1 MSEAIRFSHVYF
13 SYEQNKD
20 VVEASKCTI
29 NDVSFTINKGEYV
42 ALIGHNGSGK
52 STIAKIIVG
61 ILEAFTDGNENDG
74 VYIDGIKMTEN
85 NYQSLQKKIGMV
97 FQNPD
102 NQFIGSTVQDDIAFS
117 LENVAMPYD
126 QMKVL
131 VEEYS
136 KKVGMYEY
144 LSREPSSLSGGQKQ
158 RVAIAG
164 TLVRHPEILVLD
176 EATSMLDPQGRN
188 DIRTLIRNM
197 KKENPDLTI
206 ISITHDIEEAY
217 QSDHV
222 IVINKGKVVKE
233 GTPDDVFSDE
243 VLMKKIDLTI
253 PFYKQL
259 KNELEKYG
267 IDINGVDNI
276 DNIDELVDRLC
287 R

>member
-188 DIRTLIRNM
+188 DIRSLIRNM

-276 DNIDELVDRLC
+276 DELVDRLC

>member
-85 NYQSLQKKIGMV
+85 NYLSLQKKIGMV

-276 DNIDELVDRLC
+276 DELVDRLC

>member
-188 DIRTLIRNM
+188 DIRTLIINM

-217 QSDHV
+217 QSDRV

-276 DNIDELVDRLC
+276 DELVDRLC

>member
-217 QSDHV
+217 QSDRV

-233 GTPDDVFSDE
+233 ETPDDVFSDE

-276 DNIDELVDRLC
+276 DELVDRLC

>member
-158 RVAIAG
+158 RVAIAV

-276 DNIDELVDRLC
+276 DELVDRLC

>member
-217 QSDHV
+217 QSDRV

-233 GTPDDVFSDE
+233 GTADDVFSDE

-276 DNIDELVDRLC
+276 DELVDRLC

>member
-29 NDVSFTINKGEYV
+29 NDVSFTINKGEYA

-117 LENVAMPYD
+117 LENVAVPYD

-217 QSDHV
+217 QSDRV

-267 IDINGVDNI
+267 VDINGV

>member
-188 DIRTLIRNM
+188 DISTLIRNM
-197 KKENPDLTI
+197 KK
-206 ISITHDIEEAY
+206 
-217 QSDHV
+217 
-222 IVINKGKVVKE
+222 
-233 GTPDDVFSDE
+233 
-243 VLMKKIDLTI
+243 
-253 PFYKQL
+253 
-259 KNELEKYG
+259 
-267 IDINGVDNI
+267 
-276 DNIDELVDRLC
+276 
-287 R
+287 

>member
-217 QSDHV
+217 QSDRI

-233 GTPDDVFSDE
+233 GNPDDVFSDE

-276 DNIDELVDRLC
+276 DELVDRLC

>member
-259 KNELEKYG
+259 KNELKKYG

-276 DNIDELVDRLC
+276 DELVDRLC

>member
-61 ILEAFTDGNENDG
+61 ILEAFNDGNENDG

-217 QSDHV
+217 QSDRV

-233 GTPDDVFSDE
+233 GNPDDVFSDE

-276 DNIDELVDRLC
+276 DELVDRLC

>member
-176 EATSMLDPQGRN
+176 EATSMLDPQRRN

-217 QSDHV
+217 QSDRV

-276 DNIDELVDRLC
+276 DELVDRLC

>member
-158 RVAIAG
+158 RVAISG

-197 KKENPDLTI
+197 KKENHDLTI

-217 QSDHV
+217 QSDRV

-276 DNIDELVDRLC
+276 DELVDRLC

>member
-102 NQFIGSTVQDDIAFS
+102 NQFIGSIVQDDIAFS

-276 DNIDELVDRLC
+276 DELVDRLC

>member
-197 KKENPDLTI
+197 KKENHDLTI

-276 DNIDELVDRLC
+276 DELVDRLC

>member
-74 VYIDGIKMTEN
+74 VYIAGIKMTEN

-217 QSDHV
+217 QSDRV

-276 DNIDELVDRLC
+276 DELVDRLC

>member
-61 ILEAFTDGNENDG
+61 ILEAFTDENENDG

-276 DNIDELVDRLC
+276 DELVDRLC

>member
-1 MSEAIRFSHVYF
+1 MSEAIRFSHGYF

-276 DNIDELVDRLC
+276 DELVDRLC

>member
-20 VVEASKCTI
+20 VVEVSKCTI

-276 DNIDELVDRLC
+276 DELVDRLC

>member
-61 ILEAFTDGNENDG
+61 ILEVFTDGNENDG

-276 DNIDELVDRLC
+276 DELVDRLC

>member
-131 VEEYS
+131 VKEYS

-267 IDINGVDNI
+267 IDIKGV

>member
-1 MSEAIRFSHVYF
+1 MSEPIRFSHVYF

-276 DNIDELVDRLC
+276 DELVDRLC

>member
-117 LENVAMPYD
+117 LENVAMLYD

-222 IVINKGKVVKE
+222 IVINKGKVIKE
-233 GTPDDVFSDE
+233 GPPDDVFSDE

-276 DNIDELVDRLC
+276 DELVDRLC

>member
-1 MSEAIRFSHVYF
+1 
-13 SYEQNKD
+13 
-20 VVEASKCTI
+20 
-29 NDVSFTINKGEYV
+29 
-42 ALIGHNGSGK
+42 
-52 STIAKIIVG
+52 
-61 ILEAFTDGNENDG
+61 
-74 VYIDGIKMTEN
+74 
-85 NYQSLQKKIGMV
+85 
-97 FQNPD
+97 
-102 NQFIGSTVQDDIAFS
+102 
-117 LENVAMPYD
+117 MPYD

-217 QSDHV
+217 QSDRV

-243 VLMKKIDLTI
+243 VLMKK
-253 PFYKQL
+253 
-259 KNELEKYG
+259 
-267 IDINGVDNI
+267 
-276 DNIDELVDRLC
+276 
-287 R
+287 

>member
-259 KNELEKYG
+259 KNELEEYG

-276 DNIDELVDRLC
+276 DELVDRLC

>member
-217 QSDHV
+217 QSDRV

-233 GTPDDVFSDE
+233 GTRDDVFSDE

-276 DNIDELVDRLC
+276 DELVDRLC

>member
-233 GTPDDVFSDE
+233 ETPDDVFSDE

-276 DNIDELVDRLC
+276 DELVDRLC

>member
-102 NQFIGSTVQDDIAFS
+102 NQVIGSTVQDDIAFS

-217 QSDHV
+217 QSDRV

-276 DNIDELVDRLC
+276 DELVDRLC

>member
-29 NDVSFTINKGEYV
+29 NDVLFTINKGEYV

-217 QSDHV
+217 QSDRV

-267 IDINGVDNI
+267 VDINGV

>member
-259 KNELEKYG
+259 KNKLEKYG

-276 DNIDELVDRLC
+276 DELVDRLC

>member
-102 NQFIGSTVQDDIAFS
+102 NLFIGSTVQDDIDFS

-276 DNIDELVDRLC
+276 DELVDRLC

>member
-144 LSREPSSLSGGQKQ
+144 LLREPSSLSGGQKQ

-217 QSDHV
+217 QSDRV

-276 DNIDELVDRLC
+276 DELVDRLC

>member
-164 TLVRHPEILVLD
+164 TLMRHPEILVLD

-276 DNIDELVDRLC
+276 DELVDRLC

>member
-164 TLVRHPEILVLD
+164 TLVRHSEILVLD

-217 QSDHV
+217 QSDRV

-267 IDINGVDNI
+267 VDINGV

>member
-188 DIRTLIRNM
+188 DICTLIRNM

-217 QSDHV
+217 QSDRV

-276 DNIDELVDRLC
+276 DELVDRLC

>member
-164 TLVRHPEILVLD
+164 TLVRHPEFLVLD

-276 DNIDELVDRLC
+276 DELVDRLC

>member
-126 QMKVL
+126 QMKAL

-276 DNIDELVDRLC
+276 DELVDRLC

>member
-276 DNIDELVDRLC
+276 DELVDMVDRLC

>member
-197 KKENPDLTI
+197 KKENHDLTI

-217 QSDHV
+217 QSDRV

-276 DNIDELVDRLC
+276 DELVDRLC